1 MEVEVEVVEVY
12 LKIAMAVEFVHQY
25 CMVVVA
31 AVVAEVVMGVA
42 EVLVNFAHNL

>member
-31 AVVAEVVMGVA
+31 EVVMGVA